1 MRKIFLFT
9 TIAFL
14 TACNS
19 GTSTTEKTTT
29 ETTKASDSMAEKQPA
44 LTYAYTA
51 DYSSDFEMG
60 DAKNAQT
67 LLELYKNWD
76 NNTLN
81 NSKEAFAETDT
92 MFSADGH
99 MFAGPRDSFFM
110 MANKVR
116 GEMGTVVDSVHAW
129 VPLRTKDKKEQW
141 VAIWTRE
148 ISTNTKGVKKS
159 KELHE
164 VWRFDNNGKI
174 NLVYQYEQQPPKMP
188 PMPAHKK

>member
-14 TACNS
+14 AACNS
-19 GTSTTEKTTT
+19 NADKSTTETP
-29 ETTKASDSMAEKQPA
+29 KASDSTSEKKSD
-44 LTYAYTA
+44 LTYPYTA

-76 NNTLN
+76 NNTLD
-81 NSKEAFAETDT
+81 NSKSAFADNDT
-92 MFSADGH
+92 MYFADGG
-99 MFAGPRDSFFM
+99 MFAGSRDSLFII
-110 MANKVR
+110 ANKMR
-116 GEMGTVVDSVHAW
+116 GQMGNVVDSIHAW
-129 VPLRTKDKKEQW
+129 VPLRTRDKNEQW

-148 ISTNTKGVKKS
+148 ISTNAKGVKKS

-164 VWRFDNNGKI
+164 VWRFNNNGKI

-188 PMPAHKK
+188 PTQKK

>member
-1 MRKIFLFT
+1 MRKIYLFT

-14 TACNS
+14 TAC
-19 GTSTTEKTTT
+19 TSSADKTTT
-29 ETTKASDSMAEKQPA
+29 TAEAPKASDSTAEKQPK
-44 LTYAYTA
+44 LTYPYTA

-81 NSKEAFAETDT
+81 NSKSAFADNDT
-92 MFSADGH
+92 MYFADGN
-99 MFAGPRDSFFM
+99 MFAGSRDSFFVI
-110 MANKVR
+110 ANKMR
-116 GEMGTVVDSVHAW
+116 GQMGSVVDSIHAW
-129 VPLRTKDKKEQW
+129 VPLRTSDKNEQW
-141 VAIWTRE
+141 VAIWARE
-148 ISTNTKGVKKS
+148 ISTNAKGVKKS

-188 PMPAHKK
+188 PPAMQKK